1 MKTFTDRLQWCIKHG
16 DMTIA
21 DLHHWFER
29 PRSTVRAW
37 VLLGN
42 AARDLPSGFIEKR
55 LLLLETRIKAR
66 DGFPIPPIKNQLA
79 RPDYIKGLRSGKH
92 PRVPTPRSPG

>member
-1 MKTFTDRLQWCIKHG
+1 MENWVKRLQWCIKHG

-37 VLLGN
+37 VLLGKE
-42 AARDLPSGFIEKR
+42 ARDLPSGFLQKR
-55 LLLLETRIKAR
+55 LELLEKRIKAR

-79 RPDYIKGLRSGKH
+79 RPSYIMGLRSGKH
-92 PRVPTPRSPG
+92 PRVPTARASG